1 MGCPHVAIVTASDLA
16 SCPDVWSAHVGRQTC
31 KPWCSGPRPRG
42 ARPLRRRHWLDGGA
56 MADEES
62 VLIDFKDM
70 ADIVAI
76 RREDQ
81 HAVVQS
87 GSSSAPEDA
96 LRAED

>member
-1 MGCPHVAIVTASDLA
+1 
-16 SCPDVWSAHVGRQTC
+16 
-31 KPWCSGPRPRG
+31 
-42 ARPLRRRHWLDGGA
+42 